1 MLYYYPRAL
10 RRNSMKT
17 NGSIVFQSDFGLLD
31 GAVSSMYGVAHSV
44 SSNLRLYNLTH
55 EIPQFNTWEASYR
68 LIQTIKYWAPGTV
81 FVSVVD
87 PGVGTERRS
96 VVALT
101 NSRHY
106 IVTPDNGT
114 LTHVAQVLGIAECYE
129 IEEETNRLKGSH
141 YSYTFHGRDL
151 YAYTGARLAAGN
163 IAISEVGRKISPNKL
178 VSHPHVPPAFSD
190 STIKASIDIL
200 DARYG
205 SLWTSCPREMFS
217 KIEVDY
223 GEYVSVQISHH
234 GRVVYG
240 NDLKYVKSFNNVNI
254 GVTLV
259 YINSLLNVGVAINRG
274 NFAKA
279 YDVGAGQDWLISF
292 KKGVEL

>member
-1 MLYYYPRAL
+1 
-10 RRNSMKT
+10 MKT
-17 NGSIVFQSDFGLLD
+17 NGAIVFQSDFGLLD

-44 SSNLRLYNLTH
+44 SPHLKLYSLTH

-68 LIQTIKYWAPGTV
+68 LIQTIKYWASGTV

-87 PGVGTERRS
+87 PGVGTDRRS

-101 NSRHY
+101 NSKHY

-114 LTHVAQVLGIAECYE
+114 LTHAVQVLGIAECYE
-129 IEEETNRLKGSH
+129 IEEEANRLKGSH

-151 YAYTGARLAAGN
+151 YAYTGARLAAG
-163 IAISEVGRKISPNKL
+163 AITIDEVGRKISPDEL
-178 VSHPHVPPAFSD
+178 VIHPHAPPRYSN
-190 STIKASIDIL
+190 STINASIDIL

-205 SLWTSCPREMFS
+205 SLWTSCSRELFS
-217 KIEVDY
+217 RIGVDY
-223 GEYVSVQISHH
+223 GGYVSVQISHH
-234 GRVVYG
+234 DRVVYE

-292 KKGVEL
+292 KKSIELGTAAV

>member
-1 MLYYYPRAL
+1 
-10 RRNSMKT
+10 MKT
-17 NGSIVFQSDFGLLD
+17 NGTVVFQSDFGLLD
-31 GAVSSMYGVAHSV
+31 GAISSIYGVAHSI
-44 SSNLRLYNLTH
+44 SPNLKLFNLTH

-87 PGVGTERRS
+87 PGVGTDRRS

-101 NSRHY
+101 ESNHY
-106 IVTPDNGT
+106 VVTPDNGT
-114 LTHVAQVLGIAECYE
+114 LTHTARVLGIAACYE
-129 IEEETNRLKGSH
+129 IEEETNRLEGSH

-151 YAYTGARLAAGN
+151 YACTGARLAAGI
-163 IAISEVGRKISPNKL
+163 IAINEVGRKISPDEL
-178 VSHPHVPPAFSD
+178 IFHPHTPPTCVN
-190 STIKASIDIL
+190 STINASIDIL

-205 SLWTSCPREMFS
+205 SLWTSCSREMFS
-217 KIEVDY
+217 RIGVRY

-234 GRVVYG
+234 DNVVYG
-240 NDLKYVKSFNNVNI
+240 NDLKYVRSFNNVNI

-279 YDVGAGQDWLISF
+279 YNVGAGQDWLISF
-292 KKGVEL
+292 KKSIDSGSDIS